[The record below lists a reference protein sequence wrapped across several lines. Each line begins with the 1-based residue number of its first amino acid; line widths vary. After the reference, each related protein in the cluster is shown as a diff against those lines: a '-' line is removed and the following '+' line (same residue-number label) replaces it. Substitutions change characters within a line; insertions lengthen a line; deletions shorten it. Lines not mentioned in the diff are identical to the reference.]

1 MRAVAAIA
9 LLLAFAAVTDAQEA
23 DEPMP
28 AAAPGA
34 AQPTSGE
41 PRPAAGAAQA
51 GPAASEPPSAGAAGP
66 EQSSPAVVPPMPWIW
81 PDEDDPKLARG
92 APSRRPWW
100 RVTHAVPRFQLAYR
114 RLWTARLSGG
124 KLAFDAAELEY
135 FPVSN
140 LIRFGVEGEFGW
152 AGGTYGQWYAL
163 FGATLGVQYPARVT
177 PFLEA
182 RVVAGL
188 SGGSYLGQGVFSW
201 MYQGGLEG
209 GAEIYYASRFYLSL
223 ALGWTHPVYGA
234 VDVAAL
240 MTKPPHIVHKTFSDD
255 SFTFK
260 IGLGL

>member
-1 MRAVAAIA
+1 MRVFAAIA
-9 LLLAFAAVTDAQEA
+9 LLLALT
-23 DEPMP
+23 PL
-28 AAAPGA
+28 
-34 AQPTSGE
+34 
-41 PRPAAGAAQA
+41 AGAD
-51 GPAASEPPSAGAAGP
+51 PEPPQPALATP
-66 EQSSPAVVPPMPWIW
+66 SPWVW

-92 APSRRPWW
+92 APARHRWW
-100 RVTHAVPRFQLAYR
+100 PVTHDVPRFQLAYR
-114 RLWTARLSGG
+114 RVWAAGLTGG

-152 AGGTYGQWYAL
+152 AGGSYGQWYAL
-163 FGATLGVQYPARVT
+163 FGATLGLQYPARVT
-177 PFLEA
+177 PFFEG
-182 RVVAGL
+182 RFVAGL
-188 SGGSYLGQGVFSW
+188 SGGSYLSQGVFSW

-223 ALGWTHPVYGA
+223 AIGWTHPVYAA

-240 MTKPPHIVHKTFSDD
+240 MATPARIVHKNLSDD